1 MGHAG
6 QITTPSRRSA
16 LSFAPRGEPGVLR
29 PERRPAMS
37 GRLRLISGLVLFA
50 FVATHLI
57 NHTLGLWSL
66 GWMEQGR
73 AIFLAIWRN
82 WPMTLLFYGALV
94 VHFVCAMQ
102 VLVRR
107 RSLRMSWRD
116 GLQVMLGLAMPLLVA
131 AHVAGTRGAHE
142 LWGIDDTYAY
152 VLYAIWVSEPDE
164 GIIQTAL
171 LLAIWIH
178 GVMGLAN
185 WLALKPWYHRAQPWL
200 FSCAVLLPALALA
213 GVAQGARQVAVLAG
227 ENGWLAALAA
237 RIGLSPVA
245 DQVIA
250 FVHGARPATAA
261 VLVAL
266 LALVLVWRMVRDA
279 AARRRRPSRLFYP
292 DGRTVDLRP
301 GMSVLEASWQAGIPH
316 ASVCGGRGRC
326 STCRVRT
333 GSGSEH
339 LPPPDTAEQRV
350 LERIA
355 APPSVRLACQLHPAA
370 DLAIAPLLQPDE
382 ATGRILAPVVP
393 SGGEEREIVV
403 LFADLRGFTALAED
417 RLPYDTVFVL
427 NRYFAAMGGAI
438 EASGGQ
444 IDKFV
449 GDGVMALFGLRG
461 TPQDGSRQAIGAARR
476 MGAALA
482 ALNESLKAELPAP
495 LRIGI
500 GIHAGSAV
508 VGEMGYGPALH
519 VTAIGDVV
527 NAASRLEGATK
538 ELGVELVI
546 SGATLERA
554 GIEAPAMRQ
563 HALDVRGRRNRVDAW
578 AGAIA
583 DLPGQEAI
591 DAVTGA
597 PTLVTS

>member
-1 MGHAG
+1 
-6 QITTPSRRSA
+6 
-16 LSFAPRGEPGVLR
+16 
-29 PERRPAMS
+29 MS

-50 FVATHLI
+50 FVATHLL
-57 NHTLGLWSL
+57 NHALGIWSL
-66 GWMEQGR
+66 AWMEQGR
-73 AIFLAIWRN
+73 VVFLAFWRN
-82 WPMTLLFYGALV
+82 WPMTTLFYGALL

-116 GLQVMLGLAMPLLVA
+116 GLQVVLGLAMPLLVA

-142 LWGIDDTYAY
+142 LWGVDDTYAY
-152 VLYAIWVSEPDE
+152 VLYAIWVSEIDE
-164 GIIQTAL
+164 GVIQAAL

-185 WLALKPWYHRAQPWL
+185 WLGLKPWYRRAKPWL
-200 FSCAVLLPALALA
+200 LSASVLLPALALA

-227 ENGWLAALAA
+227 ESGWLAGLMAGTGLA
-237 RIGLSPVA
+237 PVA
-245 DQVIA
+245 GEVVT
-250 FVHGARPATAA
+250 FVHGARPVVGAI
-261 VLVAL
+261 L
-266 LALVLVWRMVRDA
+266 LASLAMVLVWRLLRDVV
-279 AARRRRPSRLFYP
+279 ARRRRPPRLLYP
-292 DGRTVDLRP
+292 DGRSIDLRA

-333 GSGSEH
+333 GSGSDH
-339 LPPPDTAEQRV
+339 LPAPETDEQRV
-350 LERIA
+350 LDRIG
-355 APPSVRLACQLHPAA
+355 APPSVRLACQLRPTA
-370 DLAIAPLLQPDE
+370 DLAVAPLLQPEE
-382 ATGRILAPVVP
+382 ATGRILAPINP

-438 EASGGQ
+438 EAAGGR

-449 GDGVMALFGLRG
+449 GDGVMALFGLHAG
-461 TPQDGSRQAIGAARR
+461 PAVASRQAIDAARR
-476 MGAALA
+476 MGEALA
-482 ALNESLKAELPAP
+482 VLNESLKAELPGP

-519 VTAIGDVV
+519 ITAIGDVV
-527 NAASRLEGATK
+527 NAASRLESATK

-546 SGATLERA
+546 SGATLTRA
-554 GIEAPAMRQ
+554 GISAPAMHR
-563 HALDVRGRRNRVDAW
+563 HALDVRGRRSRVDAW
-578 AGAIA
+578 AGAIT

-591 DAVTGA
+591 DAGTGA
-597 PTLVTS
+597 PTLVTP